1 MIILLQSW
9 ATFPK
14 SGLDPFKNFF
24 KSAKCMMKNLSPI
37 LKFDKYI
44 CLIQCLQ
51 LLDNC
56 MCKRK
61 IMISSYGLVG
71 CNSSPEKSDS
81 GVQAIACPLLF

>member
-24 KSAKCMMKNLSPI
+24 KRAKCIKKNLSPI

-44 CLIQCLQ
+44 CLLQ
-51 LLDNC
+51 YLRLPDNYI
-56 MCKRK
+56 CKQK

-71 CNSSPEKSDS
+71 HNSSPEKSDS
-81 GVQAIACPLLF
+81 GLQAIACPLLF